1 MEEKKLEIM
10 ERASAVFM
18 KYGLKSVT
26 MDDLA
31 RELGISKKTIY
42 KYFQDKTD
50 MINSIIRL
58 KLDMDKALCINCQQ
72 NSENAIDDLIHVS
85 RQVIENIGNINP
97 AVFYDLKRY
106 YPEAWQIMQDHKWG
120 FVLNMT
126 RENIDRGIKEGIYRE
141 NLDTEVVARLYVGIT
156 DIILNGEIFP
166 WPEFKFESVFREF
179 IRFQIRGMANEKGVT
194 YLQKRFKN
202 EVD

>member
-1 MEEKKLEIM
+1 M

-179 IRFQIRGMANEKGVT
+179 IRFQIRGMANEQGVT

>member
-1 MEEKKLEIM
+1 M
-10 ERASAVFM
+10 ERASSVFM

-42 KYFQDKTD
+42 KYFEDKTD
-50 MINSIIRL
+50 MINSIISL
-58 KLDMDKALCINCQQ
+58 KLDMDKALCMNCMQH
-72 NSENAIDDLIHVS
+72 SENAIDDLISVS

-106 YPEAWQIMQDHKWG
+106 YPEAWQIMQNHKWE

-126 RENIDRGIKEGIYRE
+126 RENIKRGIKEGIYRE
-141 NLDTEVVARLYVGIT
+141 NLDIEVVARLYVGIT

-179 IRFQIRGMANEKGVT
+179 IRFQIRGMANEKGVA
-194 YLQKRFKN
+194 YLQKQFKN
-202 EVD
+202 EGD